1 MKKLLLALVLMVP
14 MLAFTGC
21 GGDEPQDTS
30 LNNTKWVMASI
41 GGAQYAY
48 NVFEFKSSS
57 FECYTADSN
66 LTPLGEI
73 INGSY
78 SINGSEINFNG
89 FIMRTGIS
97 EEIKFDKGSING
109 NKIVFNVKFRTFNPF
124 APNDKTGEWYDRT
137 KTVTLIK
144 H

>member
-1 MKKLLLALVLMVP
+1 MKKFLLALVLIVP

-21 GGDEPQDTS
+21 GGDDDEPQGVT
-30 LNNTKWVMASI
+30 LNKTKWVMASI

-73 INGSY
+73 TNGSY

-89 FIMRTGIS
+89 FIMRTSIS
-97 EEIKFDKGSING
+97 QEIKFDKGSING
-109 NKIVFNVKFRTFNPF
+109 DKIVFNVKFRTFD
-124 APNDKTGEWYDRT
+124 PNDKTGEWYDWPNPI
-137 KTVTLIK
+137 TLIK
-144 H
+144 R